1 MPFWT
6 KFWVVLP
13 PILLLVSAFA
23 VYFIRDA
30 KENRSAE

>member
-13 PILLLVSAFA
+13 PIVLLVSAFA
-23 VYFIRDA
+23 VYFIREA
-30 KENRSAE
+30 KEKHTH